1 MVERSQTGDNQ
12 ALAEHYY
19 SNTNGQVRSSC
30 PEEKE
35 DEIVKRPGLF
45 KTTLWAKEGQATL
58 EFVLLIPV
66 IIMVILVV
74 SQSGQMV
81 YRKNILQQAARE
93 GVRVISTTN
102 SNKMAIQ
109 AVVKVCGSEE
119 GAVPDIII
127 QPNNEGER
135 RLGDI
140 VTVSLTDG
148 SSYSG
153 FWRIIFDILGK
164 KIFLKGESSMRME
177 CQ

>member
-1 MVERSQTGDNQ
+1 M
-12 ALAEHYY
+12 
-19 SNTNGQVRSSC
+19 
-30 PEEKE
+30 
-35 DEIVKRPGLF
+35 KRPGLLRPA
-45 KTTLWAKEGQATL
+45 LWANEGQATL

-66 IIMVILVV
+66 IIIVILVV

-93 GVRVISTTN
+93 GVRVVSTTN

-127 QPNNEGER
+127 QPDNEGER

-140 VTVSLTDG
+140 VTVSLAD
-148 SSYSG
+148 SISYSG
-153 FWRIIFDILGK
+153 FWSIISDVIGK

>member
-1 MVERSQTGDNQ
+1 M
-12 ALAEHYY
+12 
-19 SNTNGQVRSSC
+19 
-30 PEEKE
+30 
-35 DEIVKRPGLF
+35 KRPGLF
-45 KTTLWAKEGQATL
+45 RPSLWADEGQATL

-66 IIMVILVV
+66 IIIAILVV

-93 GVRVISTTN
+93 GVRVVSTTN

-109 AVVKVCGSEE
+109 AVIKVCGSKE

-127 QPNNEGER
+127 QPGNEGER

-140 VTVSLTDG
+140 VTVSLTDD
-148 SSYSG
+148 SSYGG
-153 FWRIIFDILGK
+153 FWSIISDAVGK

>member
-1 MVERSQTGDNQ
+1 
-12 ALAEHYY
+12 
-19 SNTNGQVRSSC
+19 
-30 PEEKE
+30 
-35 DEIVKRPGLF
+35 VKRPGLL
-45 KTTLWAKEGQATL
+45 KPLLGTDKGQATL

-66 IIMVILVV
+66 IIIAILVV

-93 GVRVISTTN
+93 GVRVVSTTN

-109 AVVKVCGSEE
+109 AVIKVCGSKE
-119 GAVPDIII
+119 GTVPDIII

-140 VTVSLTDG
+140 VTVSLTDN
-148 SSYSG
+148 SSYGG
-153 FWRIIFDILGK
+153 FWSIIYDAVGK

>member
-1 MVERSQTGDNQ
+1 
-12 ALAEHYY
+12 
-19 SNTNGQVRSSC
+19 VRSSC

-35 DEIVKRPGLF
+35 DEIVKRPGLSRPS
-45 KTTLWAKEGQATL
+45 LRADEGQATL

-66 IIMVILVV
+66 IIIAILVV

-93 GVRVISTTN
+93 GVRVVSTTN
-102 SNKMAIQ
+102 SNMMAIQ
-109 AVVKVCGSEE
+109 AVIKVCGSKE

-127 QPNNEGER
+127 QPGNEGER

-140 VTVSLTDG
+140 VTISLIDT
-148 SSYSG
+148 SSHGALWS
-153 FWRIIFDILGK
+153 IISAAAGK

>member
-1 MVERSQTGDNQ
+1 M
-12 ALAEHYY
+12 
-19 SNTNGQVRSSC
+19 
-30 PEEKE
+30 
-35 DEIVKRPGLF
+35 KRPGLF
-45 KTTLWAKEGQATL
+45 RLSLWANEGQATL

-66 IIMVILVV
+66 IIIAILVV

-93 GVRVISTTN
+93 GVRVVSTTN

-109 AVVKVCGSEE
+109 AVIKVCGSKE
-119 GAVPDIII
+119 GLVPNIII

-140 VTVSLTDG
+140 VTISLIDTISHG
-148 SSYSG
+148 ALWG
-153 FWRIIFDILGK
+153 IIYAAAGE
-164 KIFLKGESSMRME
+164 KISLKAESSMRME

>member
-1 MVERSQTGDNQ
+1 M
-12 ALAEHYY
+12 
-19 SNTNGQVRSSC
+19 
-30 PEEKE
+30 
-35 DEIVKRPGLF
+35 KRPGLF
-45 KTTLWAKEGQATL
+45 RPSLWVDEGQATL

-66 IIMVILVV
+66 IIIAILVV

-93 GVRVISTTN
+93 GVRVVSTTN

-109 AVVKVCGSEE
+109 AVIKVCGSKK

-127 QPNNEGER
+127 QPGNEGER

-140 VTVSLTDG
+140 VTVSLTDD
-148 SSYSG
+148 SSYGG
-153 FWRIIFDILGK
+153 FWIIISDAVGK

>member
-1 MVERSQTGDNQ
+1 
-12 ALAEHYY
+12 
-19 SNTNGQVRSSC
+19 
-30 PEEKE
+30 
-35 DEIVKRPGLF
+35 VKRPGLF
-45 KTTLWAKEGQATL
+45 RSSLWVDEGQATL

-66 IIMVILVV
+66 IIIAILVV

-93 GVRVISTTN
+93 GVRVVSTTN

-109 AVVKVCGSEE
+109 AVIKVCGSKK

-127 QPNNEGER
+127 QPGNEGER

-140 VTVSLTDG
+140 VTVSLTDD
-148 SSYSG
+148 SSYGG
-153 FWRIIFDILGK
+153 FWIIISDAVGK

>member
-1 MVERSQTGDNQ
+1 M
-12 ALAEHYY
+12 
-19 SNTNGQVRSSC
+19 
-30 PEEKE
+30 
-35 DEIVKRPGLF
+35 KRPGLF
-45 KTTLWAKEGQATL
+45 RPSLWADEGQATL

-66 IIMVILVV
+66 IIIAILVV

-93 GVRVISTTN
+93 GVRVVSTTN

-109 AVVKVCGSEE
+109 AVIKVCGSKE

-127 QPNNEGER
+127 QPGNEGER

-140 VTVSLTDG
+140 VTVSLTDDSPYG
-148 SSYSG
+148 G
-153 FWRIIFDILGK
+153 FWSIISDAVGK

>member
-1 MVERSQTGDNQ
+1 MC
-12 ALAEHYY
+12 
-19 SNTNGQVRSSC
+19 SSC

-45 KTTLWAKEGQATL
+45 KTSLWAKGGQATL

-66 IIMVILVV
+66 IIIAILVV

-93 GVRVISTTN
+93 GARVVSTTN

-109 AVVKVCGSEE
+109 AVIKVCGSEK

-140 VTVSLTDG
+140 VTVSLID
-148 SSYSG
+148 SSNHG
-153 FWRIIFDILGK
+153 ALLGIISAAAGK

>member
-1 MVERSQTGDNQ
+1 MR
-12 ALAEHYY
+12 
-19 SNTNGQVRSSC
+19 
-30 PEEKE
+30 
-35 DEIVKRPGLF
+35 RPGLF
-45 KTTLWAKEGQATL
+45 RTSLWANEGQATL

-66 IIMVILVV
+66 IIIAILVV

-93 GVRVISTTN
+93 GVRVVSTTN

-109 AVVKVCGSEE
+109 AVIKVCGSKE

-127 QPNNEGER
+127 QPRNEGER

-140 VTVSLTDG
+140 VTVSLTDD
-148 SSYSG
+148 SSYGG
-153 FWRIIFDILGK
+153 FWGIISNAVGK

>member
-1 MVERSQTGDNQ
+1 MKSPRSCR
-12 ALAEHYY
+12 L
-19 SNTNGQVRSSC
+19 
-30 PEEKE
+30 
-35 DEIVKRPGLF
+35 LF
-45 KTTLWAKEGQATL
+45 WAREGQATL

-66 IIMVILVV
+66 IILAILVV

-93 GVRVISTTN
+93 GVRVVSTTN

-109 AVVKVCGSEE
+109 AVIKVCGSRE

-140 VTVSLTDG
+140 VTVSLTDN

-153 FWRIIFDILGK
+153 FWSIIYDAVGK

>member
-1 MVERSQTGDNQ
+1 M
-12 ALAEHYY
+12 
-19 SNTNGQVRSSC
+19 
-30 PEEKE
+30 
-35 DEIVKRPGLF
+35 KRPGLF
-45 KTTLWAKEGQATL
+45 RPSLLVDEGQATL

-66 IIMVILVV
+66 IIIAILVV

-93 GVRVISTTN
+93 GVRVVSTTN

-109 AVVKVCGSEE
+109 AVIKVCGSKE

-127 QPNNEGER
+127 QPDNEGER

-140 VTVSLTDG
+140 VTVSLTDD
-148 SSYSG
+148 SSYGG
-153 FWRIIFDILGK
+153 FWSIISDAVGK

>member
-1 MVERSQTGDNQ
+1 M
-12 ALAEHYY
+12 
-19 SNTNGQVRSSC
+19 
-30 PEEKE
+30 
-35 DEIVKRPGLF
+35 KRPGLF
-45 KTTLWAKEGQATL
+45 RPSFWADEGQATL

-66 IIMVILVV
+66 IIIVILVV

-93 GVRVISTTN
+93 GVRVVSTTN

-109 AVVKVCGSEE
+109 AVIKVCGSKE

-140 VTVSLTDG
+140 VTVSLTDN
-148 SSYSG
+148 SSYGG
-153 FWRIIFDILGK
+153 FWSIIYDAVGK
-164 KIFLKGESSMRME
+164 KILLKGESSMRME

>member
-1 MVERSQTGDNQ
+1 M
-12 ALAEHYY
+12 
-19 SNTNGQVRSSC
+19 
-30 PEEKE
+30 
-35 DEIVKRPGLF
+35 KRPGLF
-45 KTTLWAKEGQATL
+45 KISLWEKEGQATL

-66 IIMVILVV
+66 IIIVILVV

-93 GVRVISTTN
+93 GVRVVSTTN

-127 QPNNEGER
+127 QPDNEGER

-140 VTVSLTDG
+140 VTVSLTDD
-148 SSYSG
+148 SLYSG
-153 FWRIIFDILGK
+153 FWSIISGAVGK
-164 KIFLKGESSMRME
+164 KISLKGESSMRME

>member
-1 MVERSQTGDNQ
+1 M
-12 ALAEHYY
+12 
-19 SNTNGQVRSSC
+19 
-30 PEEKE
+30 
-35 DEIVKRPGLF
+35 KRPGLSRPS
-45 KTTLWAKEGQATL
+45 LRADEGQATL

-66 IIMVILVV
+66 IIIAILIV

-93 GVRVISTTN
+93 GVRVVSTTN

-109 AVVKVCGSEE
+109 AVIKVCGSKE
-119 GAVPDIII
+119 GGVPDIII

-135 RLGDI
+135 KLGDI
-140 VTVSLTDG
+140 VTISLIDT
-148 SSYSG
+148 SSYGALWS
-153 FWRIIFDILGK
+153 IISATVGK

>member
-1 MVERSQTGDNQ
+1 
-12 ALAEHYY
+12 
-19 SNTNGQVRSSC
+19 
-30 PEEKE
+30 
-35 DEIVKRPGLF
+35 VKGPGLF
-45 KTTLWAKEGQATL
+45 KISLRAKEGQAAL
-58 EFVLLIPV
+58 EFVLLMPL
-66 IIMVILVV
+66 IIVVILVV

-102 SNKMAIQ
+102 SNKMAVQ
-109 AVVKVCGSEE
+109 AVIKVCGSKE
-119 GAVPDIII
+119 GEVPDIKI

-140 VTVSLTDG
+140 VTVSLADS

-153 FWRIIFDILGK
+153 FWSIISDAAGR